1 MRAEALVA
9 IGRFTKPHGLRGEL
23 VFLPY
28 VYDLH
33 ILPDLTQ
40 RQVFL
45 QQNSTPL
52 QTCTLLEWRM
62 VHKRVL
68 MRLQECRDM
77 ATADA
82 MRGAELLIPRA
93 WFVPLPLGEYYWF
106 EIEGAAVY
114 ASDGQYLGTVVDIL
128 YTGSNDVYI
137 VQAGAQEVLIPAL
150 KSIVQRID
158 PVRGEIHLAVVAG
171 LLD

>member
-45 QQNSTPL
+45 QQHSTPL
-52 QTCTLLEWRM
+52 QTCTLLEWRV

-68 MRLQECRDM
+68 MRLQECQDM
-77 ATADA
+77 ATADTL
-82 MRGAELLIPRA
+82 RGAELLIPRDG
-93 WFVPLPLGEYYWF
+93 FPPLPLGEYYWF
-106 EIEGAAVY
+106 EIEGLAVY
-114 ASDGQYLGTVVDIL
+114 ASDGRYLGTVTDIL

-137 VQAGAQEVLIPAL
+137 VQDGAQETLIPAL
-150 KSIVQRID
+150 KNVVRSID
-158 PVRGEIHLAVVAG
+158 PVRGEIHLATVAG